1 MNSMSWNVYVEN
13 VRQTIHDHEQ
23 AMISLDG
30 EIERLMSAV
39 HQLHHLKQHHIN
51 AIRHCKGNITLAK
64 RLPSEVLATI
74 FKQCVCEGWT
84 RTPLIV
90 SHVCSS
96 WRQAASAPT
105 VWSHI
110 YVNLEGRDPCRRT
123 RFWLNNAQGTLI
135 TIEIEVGNEAL
146 SNLDK
151 VMAILITEVHH
162 WKILIIK
169 STLLGPVNQILGH
182 CTKPAPE
189 LRTVDISVA
198 QQLTLSNT
206 DESQITTLQSSFPS
220 APIFRALRIS
230 RNILPR
236 RNMVPSS
243 ITDLSL
249 KLPCHPPFATSQS
262 ISSVIDLL
270 GELHKLVSFSI
281 EVPSGHHQD
290 FEMDISFNKLAE
302 LPSLTSLMM
311 IGWNNIFGIL
321 SRIITPSLKYL
332 YLRSSLEFP
341 QAEETSAWISLLL
354 EGSSPPV
361 SLLEIRDM
369 NLDAQFYGR
378 LFTLLPNIEELRL
391 HDSDLD
397 DLMLKRANGPQGLCP
412 LLKRID
418 MRWCGRLSGGALVE
432 LVRSRLPGNI
442 DSSSIASPIS
452 EITLINCPFVKEE
465 HVLELTQMTVCRLIH
480 RGQDDFCC
488 KRVLRSQDIQAD
500 TNFTDTY
507 GCCDNERYRRRLKQ
521 KLPSHPLMV
530 QAYKTHSLIL

>member
-1 MNSMSWNVYVEN
+1 MHLMSWDVDVEN
-13 VRQTIHDHEQ
+13 VRQTIRDHEQ

-30 EIERLMSAV
+30 EIEGHMRAIR
-39 HQLHHLKQHHIN
+39 QLHHLKQHHIN
-51 AIRHCKGNITLAK
+51 AIRHCKGKITLAK
-64 RLPSEVLATI
+64 RLPFEVLATI

-84 RTPLIV
+84 RTPLVV

-110 YVNLEGRDPCRRT
+110 YVNLEGRDPCQRT

-135 TIEIEVGNEAL
+135 TIEVEVGNEAL

-151 VMAILITEVHH
+151 VMKILITEIHR

-169 STLLGPVNQILGH
+169 STLLGPVNQILGN
-182 CTKPAPE
+182 CIKPAPE
-189 LRTVDISVA
+189 LRMVDICVA
-198 QQLTLSNT
+198 QELTLGNT
-206 DESQITTLQSSFPS
+206 DEFHSHQITALQSSFPS

-236 RNMVPSS
+236 RNMVPSY

-249 KLPCHPPFATSQS
+249 KLPCHPPLATSQS

-270 GELHKLVSFSI
+270 GEFHKLVFFSI
-281 EVPSGHHQD
+281 EVPNGHHQN
-290 FEMDISFNKLAE
+290 FEMDLSINQLAE
-302 LPSLTSLMM
+302 LPSLTSLMVT
-311 IGWNNIFGIL
+311 GWNNIFGIL

-341 QAEETSAWISLLL
+341 QAEETSAWIYLLL
-354 EGSSPPV
+354 ERSSPPI

-369 NLDAQFYGR
+369 NLDPQFYGR

-391 HDSDLD
+391 HDSDLVD
-397 DLMLKRANGPQGLCP
+397 PMLKRVNGPQSLCP

-442 DSSSIASPIS
+442 DSSSIALPIS

-465 HVLELTQMTVCRLIH
+465 HIFELTQMTVCRLIH

-488 KRVLRSQDIQAD
+488 KRVLR
-500 TNFTDTY
+500 
-507 GCCDNERYRRRLKQ
+507 C
-521 KLPSHPLMV
+521 
-530 QAYKTHSLIL
+530 